1 MRSLSMKTLV
11 VGAKGQL
18 GQELLRTAPAQVEVV
33 ALDHEGLD
41 IADLDTVLDV
51 VAELRPD
58 VIINAAAYTAVD
70 GAETK
75 PDLAVSVNAEGP
87 GHLARAA
94 ERSGARLLH
103 LSTDFVF
110 DGHAQQPY
118 SPRQEPRPLG
128 IYGHS
133 KLAGERRVQ
142 EILPLQSVI
151 LRTAWVYSS
160 FGANFV
166 KTMLHLMNE
175 RDELRVVA
183 DQVGTPTW
191 AFGLAQTLWAF
202 LDHPETHGT
211 FHWTD
216 AGSCSWY
223 GFACAIY
230 AEGRTLG
237 LVDRELTIE
246 AIPSSEYPTPA
257 QRPAYSVLDCMSTL
271 ELLGR
276 EVFDWRTQLHKMLQ
290 ELQAQ

>member
-1 MRSLSMKTLV
+1 MKTLV
-11 VGAKGQL
+11 VGAAGQL
-18 GQELLRTAPAQVEVV
+18 GQELLRTAPARVEVT
-33 ALDHEGLD
+33 ALDREGLD
-41 IADLDTVLDV
+41 IVALDTVLEV

-103 LSTDFVF
+103 VSTDFVF
-110 DGHAQQPY
+110 DGQAQQPY
-118 SPRQEPRPLG
+118 CPRQEPRPLG

-160 FGANFV
+160 FGANYV
-166 KTMLHLMNE
+166 KTMLRLMNE

-183 DQVGTPTW
+183 DQVGSPTW
-191 AFGLAQTLWAF
+191 AFGLAQALWAF
-202 LDHPETHGT
+202 LDHPAAHGI

-223 GFACAIY
+223 DFACAIY
-230 AEGRTLG
+230 SEGRALG
-237 LVDRELTIE
+237 LIDRELSIV
-246 AIPSSEYPTPA
+246 AIPTSEYPTAA
-257 QRPAYSVLDCMSTL
+257 QRPAYSVLDCASTL
-271 ELLGR
+271 ELLGL
-276 EVFDWRTQLHKMLQ
+276 EAADWDVQLPKMLR
-290 ELQAQ
+290 ELQVE

>member
-1 MRSLSMKTLV
+1 MKTLV
-11 VGAKGQL
+11 LGAGGQL

-33 ALDHEGLD
+33 ALDRESLD
-41 IADLDTVLDV
+41 ICALDV
-51 VAELRPD
+51 VLELVAELQPD

-94 ERSGARLLH
+94 ERASARLLH
-103 LSTDFVF
+103 VSTDFVF
-110 DGHAQQPY
+110 DGQAQQPY

-142 EILPLQSVI
+142 EILPLRSVVV
-151 LRTAWVYSS
+151 RTAWVYSS

-166 KTMLHLMNE
+166 KTMLRLMNE
-175 RDELRVVA
+175 RDELGVVA
-183 DQVGTPTW
+183 DQVGSPTW

-202 LDHPETHGT
+202 LDHPDAHGI

-223 GFACAIY
+223 DFACAIY
-230 AEGRTLG
+230 SEGRALG
-237 LVDRELTIE
+237 LIDRDIRIE
-246 AIPSSEYPTPA
+246 AIPTSEYPTPA
-257 QRPAYSVLDCMSTL
+257 QRPVYSVLDCASTQ
-271 ELLGR
+271 ELLGL
-276 EVFDWRTQLHKMLQ
+276 EAVDWRLQLPKMLQ
-290 ELQAQ
+290 ELKVE